1 MIAAAP
7 PSIPAGVVAAAVS
20 RSCFQR
26 PGLLFLV
33 ASLRK
38 CPITSSA
45 IGSTEFALRT
55 AFMPLFHTA
64 VWNRGMNAVRN
75 ANSVEP
81 IADEVMGH
89 FLSDATKK
97 SRPGRWKHLRD
108 TAAATTP
115 AGMLGGAAAI
125 MNYDFTAQLPSVRV
139 PTMALRGAQDP
150 DGTEP
155 AMRQLAQ
162 LVPGARYEE
171 IPNANHFCNVDQ
183 PDAFNRI
190 MMGWLDEQRKLT

>member
-26 PGLLFLV
+26 SGLLFLV

-64 VWNRGMNAVRN
+64 DSLAPRPPARSHTQNNPQPNLPPAPDRKARPAPPADRQTDIMHARQAECFERGGHIVRQPLHRVVV
-75 ANSVEP
+75 AGTW
-81 IADEVMGH
+81 I
-89 FLSDATKK
+89 
-97 SRPGRWKHLRD
+97 
-108 TAAATTP
+108 AAA
-115 AGMLGGAAAI
+115 M
-125 MNYDFTAQLPSVRV
+125 PSHV
-139 PTMALRGAQDP
+139 Q
-150 DGTEP
+150 
-155 AMRQLAQ
+155 
-162 LVPGARYEE
+162 
-171 IPNANHFCNVDQ
+171 
-183 PDAFNRI
+183 
-190 MMGWLDEQRKLT
+190 